1 MHPEAL
7 LQHLFYI
14 LFTPL
19 LAAMAIGCFFRKDGK
34 VSVTLSLCAGA
45 VVLGFSI
52 HLLHQWGG
60 EGLQTY
66 TEWFCLGP
74 LQVHF
79 GFLFDPLSAF
89 MLLVVSVI
97 GFLVQVFS
105 VGYMH
110 EDNCKSRY
118 FAGLSLFMFSMLGII
133 LCDNLLLLF
142 VFWEWVGFSS
152 YMLIAHY
159 YPEPS
164 AQMAS
169 KKAFI
174 TNRIGD
180 FAFLL
185 GIVAAYWHFGILDL
199 PDLELKVLAL
209 DSTPY
214 TLSLIGFLMLGGFI
228 GKSAQFPLH
237 VWLPDAMA
245 GPTPVSAMMHAAT
258 MVAAGIFLLA
268 RLDFFLTPPVLD
280 LILWLCTGMTLFA
293 GLCALGQKDIKKILA
308 YSTLSQLAYMGVAVG
323 LHSPGLS
330 LFHLATHASFKAGL
344 FLCAGAIIYALH
356 HEQDIFKMG
365 GLLKKMPCVS
375 LVFICCMLSLCGV
388 LGTAG
393 FFSKDSI
400 LELAYLQNKAVYS
413 ILSAAAFITSFY
425 MGRLFW
431 IAFGGTFKGSKP
443 LHHLSAWMYVPLLVL
458 AFLSIASGY
467 KALWPESL
475 RMIFEPDLQLIHSSV
490 EKLGLK
496 SSFMVL
502 HSALSFLGLG
512 LSFVVYR
519 SKNLPLALARSLQD
533 GPLYQALAS
542 GFGIDA
548 LYQRYITWQQSFA
561 KALHFLDL
569 ALIGGLM
576 MRGTASVLGLFSL
589 LSKRVHTGLLQDYT
603 YHFLGGFL
611 LLVLLIFKA
620 LNLCV
625 CH

>member
-1 MHPEAL
+1 MSPEAI
-7 LQHLFYI
+7 LQHLFFL

-19 LAAMAIGCFFRKDGK
+19 LAAIIIGCFFRKDAI
-34 VSVTLSLCAGA
+34 VSTVLSLCAGA
-45 VVLGFSI
+45 VVLACSI
-52 HLLHQWGG
+52 NLLRQWGG
-60 EGLQTY
+60 EGLQAY

-74 LQVHF
+74 LHLHF
-79 GFLFDPLSAF
+79 GLLFDPLSAF

-97 GFLVQVFS
+97 GCLVQVFS

-110 EDNCKSRY
+110 EDNSQGRY
-118 FAGLSLFMFSMLGII
+118 FAGISLFMFSMLGII
-133 LCDNLLLLF
+133 LCDNLFLLF

-159 YPEPS
+159 HQEPS

-174 TNRIGD
+174 TNRVGD

-185 GIVAAYWHFGILDL
+185 GILAAYSYFGTFDL
-199 PDLELKVLAL
+199 PDLELKVLSL
-209 DSTPY
+209 GTVSFP
-214 TLSLIGFLMLGGFI
+214 LKLIGFLILGGFI
-228 GKSAQFPLH
+228 GKSAQFPLQ

-245 GPTPVSAMMHAAT
+245 GPTPVSALMHAAT

-268 RLDFFLTPPVLD
+268 RLDFFLTPPVLE
-280 LILWLCTGMTLFA
+280 LILWLCTGMTIFA

-308 YSTLSQLAYMGVAVG
+308 YSTLSQLAYMGVAVA
-323 LHSPGLS
+323 LNSPGLS
-330 LFHLATHASFKAGL
+330 LFHLATHACFKAGL
-344 FLCAGAIIYALH
+344 FLCAGAIIHALH

-365 GLLKKMPCVS
+365 GLFKKMPCVS
-375 LVFICCMLSLCGV
+375 LVFVSCMLSLCGV
-388 LGTAG
+388 VGTAG

-400 LELAYLQNKAVYS
+400 LELAYLQNKVVYYA
-413 ILSAAAFITSFY
+413 LSFAAFLTAFY

-431 IAFGGTFKGSKP
+431 IAFGGSFKGSKSIRP
-443 LHHLSAWMYVPLLVL
+443 ISLWMHLPLLIL

-467 KALWPESL
+467 KSLWPESL
-475 RMIFEPDLQLIHSSV
+475 RIIFEPDLQLIHASV

-496 SSFMVL
+496 SSFMML
-502 HSALSFLGLG
+502 HSALSLLGLG
-512 LSFVVYR
+512 LAFLVYKHKR
-519 SKNLPLALARSLQD
+519 FKTPTILKEGAVYEAMTE
-533 GPLYQALAS
+533 

-548 LYQRYITWQQSFA
+548 LYQRYISWQQSFA
-561 KALHFLDL
+561 KILHFLDL

-576 MRGTASVLGLFSL
+576 MRGTASLLGLSSL
-589 LSKRVHTGLLQDYT
+589 LFKRVHTGLLQDYT

-611 LLVLLIFKA
+611 LLLFFVFKA
-620 LNLCV
+620 FNLCV

>member
-1 MHPEAL
+1 MPLETI
-7 LQHLFYI
+7 LQHLFFI

-19 LAAMAIGCFFRKDGK
+19 LAAMAIGFFFRKDRK
-34 VSVTLSLCAGA
+34 ISIVLSLSASVLVLA
-45 VVLGFSI
+45 VSLSLLRQWEGESI
-52 HLLHQWGG
+52 QA
-60 EGLQTY
+60 Y

-74 LQVHF
+74 LQFHF

-105 VGYMH
+105 IGYMEH
-110 EDNCKSRY
+110 DTSKGRY

-133 LCDNLLLLF
+133 LCDNLVLLF
-142 VFWEWVGFSS
+142 IFWEGVGFSS
-152 YMLIAHY
+152 YMLISHY
-159 YPEPS
+159 YQDPF

-185 GIVAAYWHFGILDL
+185 SIIAAYWHFGSFDISG
-199 PDLELKVLAL
+199 LELKVLAL
-209 DSTPY
+209 GKTPFA
-214 TLSLIGFLMLGGFI
+214 LKLIGFLMLGGFI

-237 VWLPDAMA
+237 VWLSDAMA
-245 GPTPVSAMMHAAT
+245 GPTPVSALMHAAT

-268 RLDFFLTPPVLD
+268 RLDFFLSPPVLE

-308 YSTLSQLAYMGVAVG
+308 YSTLSQLAYMGVAVA
-323 LHSPGLS
+323 LNSPGLS
-330 LFHLATHASFKAGL
+330 LFHLATHACFKAGL
-344 FLCAGAIIYALH
+344 FLCAGAIIHTLH

-365 GLLKKMPCVS
+365 GLFKKMPYVS
-375 LVFICCMLSLCGV
+375 FVFVCCMLSLCGV
-388 LGTAG
+388 VGTAG

-400 LELAYLQNKAVYS
+400 LELAYLQNKPVYYA
-413 ILSAAAFITSFY
+413 LSLAAFLTAFY

-431 IAFGGTFKGSKP
+431 IAFGGSFKGSKS
-443 LHHLSAWMYVPLLVL
+443 LHPISLWMRLPLLVL
-458 AFLSIASGY
+458 AMLSLVSGY

-475 RMIFEPDLQLIHSSV
+475 RLIFEPDLHLVHASIA
-490 EKLGLK
+490 KLNLK
-496 SSFMVL
+496 STFLLL

-512 LSFVVYR
+512 LSFIVYR
-519 SKNLPLALARSLQD
+519 HKSFKTPPIFQE
-533 GPLYQALAS
+533 GPLYESMAG
-542 GFGIDA
+542 GFGVDA
-548 LYQRYITWQQSFA
+548 LYQRYIAWQQDLA
-561 KALHFLDL
+561 KLFHFLDL

-576 MRGTASVLGLFSL
+576 MRGTASVLGFFSL
-589 LSKRVHTGLLQDYT
+589 LCKRVHTGLLQDYM

-611 LLVLLIFKA
+611 LLLFFVFKV